1 MKKIGVVGAGT
12 MGRGITQFLAG
23 KGKNVVLHDIKKQY
37 IEDALESI
45 EKRFKRLVEKDK
57 ITAQEKNEALGNI
70 EITTDMKNLKDCD
83 LIIEAATEKMD
94 IKKKIFQDLDTV
106 CPRETILATNTSA
119 LSITELATSTDRPEK
134 VLGIHFFN
142 PVPLM
147 ELVEVVKGLTTSEEI
162 LAQAREFIAGTGKT
176 VVEVEESPGFIVN
189 RILIPMINEAAFL
202 LQEGTATAAD
212 IDTANRILIPMIN
225 EAAFLLQ
232 EGTATAADIDTAMKK
247 GANHPI
253 GPLALAD
260 MIGIDV
266 CLAIMETLHQELG
279 DDKYRPCPLLKKKV
293 RADQLGRKTG
303 QGFYSYS

>member
-212 IDTANRILIPMIN
+212 IDTA
-225 EAAFLLQ
+225 
-232 EGTATAADIDTAMKK
+232 MKK